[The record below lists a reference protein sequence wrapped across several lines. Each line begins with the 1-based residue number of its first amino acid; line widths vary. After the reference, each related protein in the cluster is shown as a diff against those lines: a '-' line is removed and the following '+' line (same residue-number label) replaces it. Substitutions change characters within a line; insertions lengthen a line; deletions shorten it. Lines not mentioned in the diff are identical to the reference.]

1 MRGGS
6 EGLVVIAKD
15 GLREEE
21 ENVKESRAGGCGDEE
36 IRVLSEV

>member
-6 EGLVVIAKD
+6 EGLVVIARD
-15 GLREEE
+15 DLREDE

-36 IRVLSEV
+36 IRVFGEV

>member
-6 EGLVVIAKD
+6 EGFIVIVKD

-21 ENVKESRAGGCGDEE
+21 ENAKESRIGGCGDEE
-36 IRVLSEV
+36 IRVFSEV